1 MSDLGTGV
9 LAGWPAALHRFLESQ
24 GVDANDLF
32 KSCNVDVEL
41 LKDQTNRISA
51 VDEVSLWFKA
61 EAILTEVPHFGLLV
75 PAYLYQNSFYSLSLA
90 MQSSDNLREALSC
103 MIRCMDMINEVVG
116 FYLIEEGERHYLRY
130 TLPAGLRTFLAHSEV
145 DAAFA
150 TLYHTISK
158 AIENIPAA
166 DETPLFSKVY
176 MMRPTPKDPSIYEEY
191 FNAPVVFGHK
201 FDQLE
206 ISSEVLTHEN
216 PAANR
221 ELATLNEQI
230 AKDYISRA
238 ALDPLIIKTNELLIN
253 YLRQGISPRQE
264 QLASDLHVS
273 LRQLQRKFNEA
284 GETYTNLLNKVR
296 HTLACEALKNSNR
309 SISQIAQEVG
319 FSDQSNF
326 TKSFKRWENQSPADY
341 RKRFRGQ

>member
-1 MSDLGTGV
+1 MSNLGTGV
-9 LAGWPAALHRFLESQ
+9 LAGWPAALHRFLSSRSI
-24 GVDANDLF
+24 DADALF
-32 KSCNVDVEL
+32 HQCGVDVEL
-41 LKDQTNRISA
+41 LKDQANRVPA
-51 VDEVSLWFKA
+51 VDEVALWYKA
-61 EAILTEVPHFGLLV
+61 EEVMKKTPHFGLMV

-90 MQSSDNLREALSC
+90 MQSSENLREALAC
-103 MIRCMDMINEVVG
+103 MIRCMDLINEVIG
-116 FYLIEEGERHYLRY
+116 FNLIEDGQRQYLRY
-130 TLPAGLRTFLAHSEV
+130 SLPAGLRTFVSHSEV
-145 DAAFA
+145 DATFA

-158 AIENIPAA
+158 AIENIPNAA
-166 DETPLFSKVY
+166 EVPLFSKVY
-176 MMRPTPKDPSIYEEY
+176 MTRSKPNDETFYLEY
-191 FNAPVVFGHK
+191 FNAPVIFDHE

-206 ISSEVLTHEN
+206 ISSEVLQHGN

-221 ELATLNEQI
+221 ELAMLNEKI
-230 AKDYISRA
+230 ARDYISRA

-253 YLRQGISPRQE
+253 YLRLGVSPRQE

-296 HTLACEALKNSNR
+296 HTLACEALKTSNR
-309 SISQIAQEVG
+309 SISQVAQEVG

-341 RKRFRGQ
+341 RKKFRTQ